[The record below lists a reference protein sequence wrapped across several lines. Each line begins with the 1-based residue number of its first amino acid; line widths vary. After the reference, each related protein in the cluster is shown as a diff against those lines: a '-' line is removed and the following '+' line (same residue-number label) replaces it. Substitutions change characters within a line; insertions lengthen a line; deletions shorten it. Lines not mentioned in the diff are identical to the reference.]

1 MKTEFIQLYLQLVN
15 FMIIPEPIENEVKLL
30 GGAEG
35 IALRVADDEKIGKQS
50 SIHHALSSS
59 IRLKIL
65 NLLLVQPLCVC
76 LIKEITKMPDSKLS
90 YHLSILVDSGLI
102 RREKSGN
109 WIIYHPTEEGMK
121 YKVEQ

>member
-1 MKTEFIQLYLQLVN
+1 
-15 FMIIPEPIENEVKLL
+15 MIIPEPIENEVNLL

-35 IALRVADDEKIGKQS
+35 IALRIADDESIARQS

-65 NLLLVQPLCVC
+65 NLVLVQPLCVC
-76 LIKEITKMPDSKLS
+76 LIKEITGMPDSKLS
-90 YHLSILVDSGLI
+90 YHLSILVDNGLI

-109 WIIYHPTEEGMK
+109 WIIYHPTEEGRK
-121 YKVEQ
+121 YQVEI